1 MISLL
6 LYKREMKGSIKVL
19 LIFAAVITLYV
30 TVIIRMYDPE
40 MMKTLDDFVK
50 VMPELMAAVGIH
62 AGATSLIGFMIS
74 YLYGFIL
81 IVFPMVFCILRG
93 NGLIAKYVDRGSVVS
108 LVAAPVK
115 RQKIACTQASVL
127 ISGVIQLLGYE
138 TVLEIVVAQGSF
150 PNELEIA
157 ELLKLNSGLFCL
169 LLFIAGICFLASCLF
184 SDTRYSIGLGA
195 GIPALMYV
203 LQMLANAGEDAEK
216 AKYLRFFTLF
226 QPEKSCGW
234 KEQCADGSYY
244 FTYRWNCAVCS
255 RNFPVL
261 QERFIYLKRDTD
273 DGFPS
278 FQCLAVI

>member
-40 MMKTLDDFVK
+40 MMKTLNDFVK

-216 AKYLRFFTLF
+216 AKYFTFFTLF
-226 QPEKSCGW
+226 QPENLVAGKSSALMGVTILLIGGIALFAAGIFLFC
-234 KEQCADGSYY
+234 KKDLY
-244 FTYRWNCAVCS
+244 
-255 RNFPVL
+255 
-261 QERFIYLKRDTD
+261 I
-273 DGFPS
+273 
-278 FQCLAVI
+278 

>member
-40 MMKTLDDFVK
+40 MMKTLNDFVK

-150 PNELEIA
+150 PNELEIV
-157 ELLKLNSGLFCL
+157 LPVVIYCRN
-169 LLFIAGICFLASCLF
+169 LLFGIVSVLGYEIQYWVRCRNSCIDVCSADACKCRGRCRESEIFYVFYIVSAG
-184 SDTRYSIGLGA
+184 
-195 GIPALMYV
+195 
-203 LQMLANAGEDAEK
+203 
-216 AKYLRFFTLF
+216 
-226 QPEKSCGW
+226 KSCGW

>member
-169 LLFIAGICFLASCLF
+169 LLFIAGICFFGIVSVLGYEIQYWVRCRNSCI
-184 SDTRYSIGLGA
+184 D
-195 GIPALMYV
+195 
-203 LQMLANAGEDAEK
+203 
-216 AKYLRFFTLF
+216 
-226 QPEKSCGW
+226 
-234 KEQCADGSYY
+234 
-244 FTYRWNCAVCS
+244 VCS
-255 RNFPVL
+255 ADACKCRGRCRESEIFYVFL
-261 QERFIYLKRDTD
+261 HCFSRKILWLER
-273 DGFPS
+273 
-278 FQCLAVI
+278 AVR

>member
-203 LQMLANAGEDAEK
+203 LQMLANAGEDAGK
-216 AKYLRFFTLF
+216 SSALMGVTILLIGGIALF
-226 QPEKSCGW
+226 AAGIFLFCK
-234 KEQCADGSYY
+234 KDLY
-244 FTYRWNCAVCS
+244 
-255 RNFPVL
+255 
-261 QERFIYLKRDTD
+261 I
-273 DGFPS
+273 
-278 FQCLAVI
+278 

>member
-1 MISLL
+1 MISLP

-50 VMPELMAAVGIH
+50 VMPELMAAVGMH

-93 NGLIAKYVDRGSVVS
+93 NGLIAKYVDRGSMVS

-127 ISGVIQLLGYE
+127 ISGVILLLGYA
-138 TVLEIVVAQGSF
+138 TVLEIVVAQGGF

-195 GIPALMYV
+195 GIPAIDVCSADACKCRGRCRKGKIFYV
-203 LQMLANAGEDAEK
+203 FYIVSAG
-216 AKYLRFFTLF
+216 
-226 QPEKSCGW
+226 KSCGW

>member
-1 MISLL
+1 MLTEVLWFLL
-6 LYKREMKGSIKVL
+6 WR
-19 LIFAAVITLYV
+19 
-30 TVIIRMYDPE
+30 
-40 MMKTLDDFVK
+40 
-50 VMPELMAAVGIH
+50 
-62 AGATSLIGFMIS
+62 
-74 YLYGFIL
+74 
-81 IVFPMVFCILRG
+81 RG
-93 NGLIAKYVDRGSVVS
+93 
-108 LVAAPVK
+108 K

-216 AKYLRFFTLF
+216 AKYFTFFTLF
-226 QPEKSCGW
+226 QPENLVAGKSSALMGVTILLIGGI
-234 KEQCADGSYY
+234 ALFAAGI
-244 FTYRWNCAVCS
+244 
-255 RNFPVL
+255 FPVL

>member
-62 AGATSLIGFMIS
+62 AGAMIS

-184 SDTRYSIGLGA
+184 SDTRSEIFYVFYIVSA
-195 GIPALMYV
+195 G
-203 LQMLANAGEDAEK
+203 
-216 AKYLRFFTLF
+216 
-226 QPEKSCGW
+226 KSCGW